1 MNFGISGGVFRSHA
15 GWDRSCAKWS
25 AVCLNREATR
35 DGRVG
40 WHCRRAGDLGRNVAD
55 ICQSTPPEIASS
67 ETCHDRLARTIQTSL
82 TQRFGH
88 DRVAGGS
95 RGVGGGGP
103 GHHVRRG
110 RGAHRFTV
118 HPVGRGRRPQR
129 RHCDGV
135 AQQPDGKIVVSGWA
149 AINNTMRD
157 ENNRVIGA
165 ETDINGTPN
174 QVAFVRRYNANG
186 SPDTT
191 FGNQATKFLPFPLGF
206 DGVTPDS
213 YWNTSV
219 GWDIA
224 VQSTGKIV
232 MVKTTLNGLD
242 ARAVPFLIQA
252 VRLNA
257 DGTRDTTF
265 GTTTFGPQNG
275 FAQAGFGGGQGLS
288 LQGMSV
294 AISPTSGKIAVAG
307 SAINMDAFT
316 PGFTDV
322 YRPMVVQFNADGS
335 LDTNF
340 GGDDINN
347 PGQKS
352 GIFELPLGTATG
364 RFLDVSYG
372 PGDKLIASGYW
383 TGADGAGQQLATESA
398 ELLVARINTNGTL
411 DATYGAGGLG
421 RFAQGIQAIGR
432 SLVVNSDG
440 SAVVAGYTD
449 SAGSGQQFAPIRFA
463 PDVVQSESATQRGL
477 VVKFDANGQ
486 VDDTFGTDGARLLDP
501 NTFRAV
507 TSLIPRP
514 QGGFYLGGH
523 AGGDF
528 AVAAMSAAGDL
539 LTAFPTI
546 KRSVGTGHDVPYALM
561 RQTDGKL
568 VLGGFTT
575 NGTDRNLAL
584 MRLQAEPAVPV
595 NVAPVLDNSGT
606 PFYLAGVGSRLPV
619 ELTNGVLVSSFL
631 ATGAAGDPITDGN
644 GDPDGIAVTAIDKSF
659 GSWQYSTAASPVES
673 DWIDMDA
680 AGMVSASSALL
691 LKADATTR
699 VRLKST
705 LKPHHEGNRRARLP
719 PVGIK
724 ARRGADV
731 PGLGSD
737 RWNGGWPR
745 EHDCQWRFDPFQLG
759 DGIALDVFRGTAV
772 PLVQRERAAQRVYA
786 ASGVRG
792 ADRRPH
798 VVPGPLDQRVH
809 GLHRVPQSTHVGDS
823 GDRHVAV
830 LLRRA
835 VQRRRYRDGHGVS
848 IPHNECRRGREP
860 RTVGP
865 SRQATAATGSLLP
878 RAGGERGF
886 GDHRLHRGRTAYG
899 IRRNVPD
906 LPDRCGR
913 QTDPSTGNRRRGT
926 PTSTRSQEQGD
937 HIYTTNF
944 AHEAQRPGEWRLE
957 SSRGFVRELSPSLP
971 VPTHQIQT
979 RQPGDQK
986 FIIVNKI
993 AAATPASALA
1003 TSASDAEVAATSPEL
1018 SLGLIRPPTP
1028 ILSAAANPLSVSVSE
1043 PVAASSRD
1051 SVRLTKDFATL
1062 TPTGLDV
1069 VFRGLADAPWSDI
1082 L

>member
-1 MNFGISGGVFRSHA
+1 MNAWWGRTKRRTRSTPA
-15 GWDRSCAKWS
+15 TIESLEVR
-25 AVCLNREATR
+25 AVLA
-35 DGRVG
+35 
-40 WHCRRAGDLGRNVAD
+40 AGDLDTTFDGD
-55 ICQSTPPEIASS
+55 G
-67 ETCHDRLARTIQTSL
+67 LRTDSL
-82 TQRFGH
+82 SAPL
-88 DRVAGGS
+88 AGGDDLN
-95 RGVGGGGP
+95 GDIV
-103 GHHVRRG
+103 
-110 RGAHRFTV
+110 T
-118 HPVGRGRRPQR
+118 
-129 RHCDGV
+129 GV
-135 AQQPDGKIVVSGWA
+135 AQQPDGKLVVSGWA
-149 AINNTMRD
+149 AINSTMRD
-157 ENNRVIGA
+157 EDNRVIGA

-224 VQSTGKIV
+224 VQSNGKIV

-307 SAINMDAFT
+307 SAINMDAFD
-316 PGFTDV
+316 PNFTDV

-364 RFLDVSYG
+364 RFLDVAYG

-383 TGADGAGQQLATESA
+383 TGTDGAGQQLATESA

-411 DATYGAGGLG
+411 DATYGVGGLG
-421 RFAQGIQAIGR
+421 RFAQGTQAIGR
-432 SLVVNSDG
+432 TLVVNSDG

-449 SAGSGQQFAPIRFA
+449 TAGSGQQFAPIRFA

-501 NTFRAV
+501 NAFRAV

-528 AVAAMSAAGDL
+528 AVASMSAAGDL

-546 KRSVGTGHDVPYALM
+546 KRTVGAGHDVPYALM
-561 RQTDGKL
+561 RQADGKL

-606 PFYLAGVGSRLPV
+606 PFYVAGVGSRLPV

-644 GDPDGIAVTAIDKSF
+644 GDPDGIAVTEIDKSF
-659 GSWQYSTAASPVES
+659 GSWQYSTVANPVET
-673 DWIDMDA
+673 DWVDMDA
-680 AGMVSASSALL
+680 AGMVSGSSALL

-705 LKPHHEGNRRARLP
+705 LKPHHEGSVAQGFLPLESKLDAGLTFRAWDQTS
-719 PVGIK
+719 GT
-724 ARRGADV
+724 A
-731 PGLGSD
+731 GS
-737 RWNGGWPR
+737 RANTTSNGGSTPFSAATETLSTFFETRLFRSFNANAQLNVYTLQAEFEALTAAPTSYQDRATASFTGFTVFLSPLTSAISVTGMLRSYYGVQFNDDGTETDMGYRYLTTNAGEAANLELLGRADKRPLRQGAYFR
-745 EHDCQWRFDPFQLG
+745 ELG
-759 DGIALDVFRGTAV
+759 VNAGTAITGYI
-772 PLVQRERAAQRVYA
+772 AT
-786 ASGVRG
+786 G
-792 ADRRPH
+792 
-798 VVPGPLDQRVH
+798 
-809 GLHRVPQSTHVGDS
+809 
-823 GDRHVAV
+823 
-830 LLRRA
+830 
-835 VQRRRYRDGHGVS
+835 
-848 IPHNECRRGREP
+848 P
-860 RTVGP
+860 RTGFTEMFQIYRTDAVGKP
-865 SRQATAATGSLLP
+865 TRPPGTVEG
-878 RAGGERGF
+878 
-886 GDHRLHRGRTAYG
+886 
-899 IRRNVPD
+899 
-906 LPDRCGR
+906 
-913 QTDPSTGNRRRGT
+913 GT

-937 HIYTTNF
+937 HVYTTNRSF
-944 AHEAQRPGEWRLE
+944 EKSKTGTWRDEA
-957 SSRGFVRELSPSLP
+957 SRGFVRELSPGLVAGAAFGES
-971 VPTHQIQT
+971 V
-979 RQPGDQK
+979 
-986 FIIVNKI
+986 F
-993 AAATPASALA
+993 AAATATMSPEVISTSLVIAASTRVGVLAGPIPLLA
-1003 TSASDAEVAATSPEL
+1003 TEVTSERDVP
-1018 SLGLIRPPTP
+1018 LGLIGTPPRESSAPSEANLSSP
-1028 ILSAAANPLSVSVSE
+1028 IVSNPDEAKLAEIDADECGNEPFAVSSLDHV
-1043 PVAASSRD
+1043 
-1051 SVRLTKDFATL
+1051 F
-1062 TPTGLDV
+1062 TGWDV
-1069 VFRGLADAPWSDI
+1069 VAGLALA
-1082 L
+1082 